1 MTRTNKDIRMLQIK
15 ETLINKLES
24 LLDEDPWDNYGSH
37 HPDADKVYDMIYM
50 VKELTGEYK
59 ND

>member
-37 HPDADKVYDMIYM
+37 YPDADKVYDMIYM